1 MPMMRPEI
9 DREFEAMLRRLN
21 RESLW
26 AQAVV
31 VAMAVGAVLW
41 MMFG

>member
-1 MPMMRPEI
+1 MDPRI
-9 DREFEAMLRRLN
+9 SDEFEAMLRRLY

-26 AQAVV
+26 AQAGG
-31 VAMAVGAVLW
+31 VAMLLGVVLW

>member
-1 MPMMRPEI
+1 MMRPEL
-9 DREFEAMLRRLN
+9 DREFEAMLRRLY